1 MSNDNVLEII
11 VKQNPYLTQKF
22 DHRVMGD
29 VGKYK
34 SGDVL
39 ACSKYIGYIKHH
51 FLIGDKANCN
61 ILPDVIKIT
70 TYKPKANLTD
80 PDEILSTEI
89 VDRTAPRVRKVS
101 SKPKKTK
108 VSAPAVNVNTGNPPV
123 VSSNPWAAMLGTA
136 FGNDSTSETDEVVK
150 PAESEQSET
159 DIEQ

>member
-1 MSNDNVLEII
+1 MS
-11 VKQNPYLTQKF
+11 
-22 DHRVMGD
+22 D

-39 ACSKYIGYIKHH
+39 ATSKHPDYIKHH

-80 PDEILSTEI
+80 PDEILSVEI

-101 SKPKKTK
+101 NKPKKAK
-108 VSAPAVNVNTGNPPV
+108 VSAPVVIDTGNPPV
-123 VSSNPWAAMLGTA
+123 VSSNPWAAMLGQA
-136 FGNDSTSETDEVVK
+136 FNAGSSSSETDVIEPVEDEDK
-150 PAESEQSET
+150 EET